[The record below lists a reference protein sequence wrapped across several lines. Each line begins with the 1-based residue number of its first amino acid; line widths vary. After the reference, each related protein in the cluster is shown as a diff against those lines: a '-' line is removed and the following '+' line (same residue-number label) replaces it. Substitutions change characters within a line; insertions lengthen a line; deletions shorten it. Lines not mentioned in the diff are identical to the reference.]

1 MCKSTNEV
9 NETAGRGNMVISAIP
24 GMIFWL
30 ENPSYFNKPGRHLF
44 LVIGNENASGDYTC
58 MQINTAKREYSLP
71 VCLKRGEVTY
81 ISCNKL
87 YSFKYRDIQN
97 GKYYGMLRDDFLRR
111 EEIMELAMETFL
123 FHNGIRVSSEHF
135 GKEAIDFYVESFN
148 STYGS
153 SSTKEDREKVEP
165 RREYEDPS
173 KPLTSKIPGL
183 DKIRESLPEDKPERP
198 VDLNIRSS
206 KPSSSKVD
214 ERKFPDWKRM
224 KTLMNVSWRDLG
236 SEEQNELTKYF
247 RAFQNRIL
255 AINTGMPTQK
265 FASKRQTIKKAG
277 INSECVNCVH

>member
-1 MCKSTNEV
+1 MCKSTNE
-9 NETAGRGNMVISAIP
+9 NSNMVIAACP

-30 ENPSYFNKPGRHLF
+30 ENPSFFNKPGRHLF
-44 LVIGNENASGDYTC
+44 LVISEENISGDYTC
-58 MQINTAKREYSLP
+58 MQINTAKRDYSLP
-71 VCLKRGEVTY
+71 VCLKRGEITY

-87 YSFKYRDIQN
+87 YTFKNRDIQS
-97 GKYYGMLRDDFLRR
+97 GKYYGMIRDDFLRR

-183 DKIRESLPEDKPERP
+183 DKIRESLPEDKPEKAD
-198 VDLNIRSS
+198 DLNIRSA
-206 KPSSSKVD
+206 KSSSTKVD
-214 ERKFPDWKRM
+214 EKKFPDWKRM
-224 KTLMNVSWRDLG
+224 KQMMGVAWRDLG
-236 SEEQNELTKYF
+236 SEEQEELTRYF

-265 FASKRQTIKKAG
+265 FANKRYTIKKAG
-277 INSECVNCVH
+277 VDVECVNCVH

>member
-9 NETAGRGNMVISAIP
+9 NERQNNMLTTAMP

-44 LVIGNENASGDYTC
+44 LIIGEENIAGEYTC
-58 MQINTAKREYSLP
+58 MQINTAKKDYSLP

-87 YSFKYRDIQN
+87 YTFKNRDISN
-97 GKYYGMLRDDFLRR
+97 GKYYGMIRNDDFLPRDQ
-111 EEIMELAMETFL
+111 ILELCMETYL
-123 FHNGIRVSSEHF
+123 FYNGIRVSNEYF
-135 GKEAIDFYVESFN
+135 GKDAVNFYVESFN
-148 STYGS
+148 STYS
-153 SSTKEDREKVEP
+153 SATTKEEREKVDP

-183 DKIRESLPEDKPERP
+183 DKIRESLSEEKEARP
-198 VDLNIRSS
+198 VDLNIRSA
-206 KPSSSKVD
+206 KTSSTKVD
-214 ERKFPDWKRM
+214 EKKFPDWQRM
-224 KTLMNVSWRDLG
+224 RQLMNVSWRDLG

-255 AINTGMPTQK
+255 AINTGIPTQK